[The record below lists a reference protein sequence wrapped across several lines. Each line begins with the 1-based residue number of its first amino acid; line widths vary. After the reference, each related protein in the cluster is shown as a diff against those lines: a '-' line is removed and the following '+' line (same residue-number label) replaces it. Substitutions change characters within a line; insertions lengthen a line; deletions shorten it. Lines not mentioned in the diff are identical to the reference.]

1 MENQQPATTTN
12 LPVLAPAEELK
23 KKLPELLE
31 SNLPK
36 LIKWHNKADAALDE
50 IPEKINNDEEAED
63 VNATL
68 AAVRDVYKAVNEK
81 RTEIT
86 EVTDKLK
93 NMLMEYERPFNPQND
108 KSKYNEKRKVLER
121 YQQEKHDKI
130 QREKAEAA
138 KRKEAEN
145 FKIDLRAKMLT
156 NLSDMLALAIQK
168 SDTASREFFEKCT
181 LETFDASANTYKSMK
196 IQLKE
201 KLYDE
206 CFICPDDMMAKAK
219 ELLAG
224 GDFSSIVAALQAEE
238 PYDKWNNAFV
248 EKAAPIVNEWR
259 AKIPD
264 LKAELVAVAEA
275 SKKSQ
280 AEADA
285 LKAKQKEEADR
296 KAKER
301 QDKLDQE
308 AKEQKAKIEEEAGMN
323 KMSNEFAAQALT
335 QELPDAGKTKLVLKF
350 SDPKSTP
357 KGFMEILYHC
367 MSHKDFPGFQK
378 RDAKTKK
385 LVVDD
390 KGRPEYIVP
399 VQWWIDWF
407 LENCNADISGAIIT
421 EDAKITVRK

>member
-1 MENQQPATTTN
+1 MESTTNNQTTT

-31 SNLPK
+31 TNLPK
-36 LIKWHNKADAALDE
+36 LIRWHNKAEAALDE
-50 IPEKINNDEEAED
+50 IPEKVNNDDEAED

-68 AAVRDVYKAVNEK
+68 AAVRDVYKAVKEK
-81 RTEIT
+81 RSEIT
-86 EVTDKLK
+86 EVTDSLK
-93 NMLMEYERPFNPQND
+93 KMLMDYERPFNPTDD

-130 QREKAEAA
+130 MREKAEAA

-145 FKIDLRAKMLT
+145 FKIDLRAQMLT
-156 NLSDMLALAIQK
+156 NLSDMLAEAILK
-168 SDTASREFFEKCT
+168 SDTGSRDFFGKCT
-181 LETFDASANTYKSMK
+181 LETFDASASQYKSMK

-201 KLYDE
+201 KLYNE
-206 CFICPDDMMAKAK
+206 CFVCPDNMMSKAK

-224 GDFSSIVAALQAEE
+224 GDFSSIVTALQAEE
-238 PYDKWNNAFV
+238 PYEKWNNAFV
-248 EKAAPIVNEWR
+248 EKAAPIINEWR

-296 KAKER
+296 QAKER
-301 QDKLDQE
+301 QEKMEQE

-335 QELPDAGKTKLVLKF
+335 QDLGDVGKTKLVLKF
-350 SDPKSTP
+350 NDPKSTP
-357 KGFMEILYHC
+357 KGFMEIIYHC
-367 MSHKDFPGFQK
+367 LSHKDFPGFQK
-378 RDAKTKK
+378 RDAKKK

-390 KGRPEYIVP
+390 KGRPEYIAS

-421 EDAKITVRK
+421 EDAKIVVRK

>member
-1 MENQQPATTTN
+1 MENNQQPTTN

-130 QREKAEAA
+130 MREKAEAA
-138 KRKEAEN
+138 KRKEQEN
-145 FKIDLRAKMLT
+145 YKIDLRAKILT
-156 NLSDMLALAIQK
+156 NLSDMLTDAILK
-168 SDTASREFFEKCT
+168 SDTGSRDFFAKCT
-181 LETFDASANTYKSMK
+181 LETFDASAETYKKMK
-196 IQLKE
+196 VQLKE
-201 KLYDE
+201 KLYND
-206 CFICPDDMMAKAK
+206 CFVMEVDSTLING
-219 ELLAG
+219 EQY
-224 GDFSSIVAALQAEE
+224 AALCKSIMEEE
-238 PYDKWNNAFV
+238 PYEKWNTQFV

-275 SKKSQ
+275 AKKSQ

-296 KAKER
+296 QAKER
-301 QDKLDQE
+301 QEKLDKE
-308 AKEQKAKIEEEAGMN
+308 AKEQKEKIQEEAGMN

-335 QELPDAGKTKLVLKF
+335 QELPDTGKTKLVLKF
-350 SDPKSTP
+350 SDAKSTP
-357 KGFMEILYHC
+357 KGFMEIIYHC
-367 MSHKDFPGFQK
+367 LSHKDFPGFQK
-378 RDAKTKK
+378 RDSKTKK

-390 KGRPEYIVP
+390 KGRPEYIP
-399 VQWWIDWF
+399 SVQWWIDWF

-421 EDAKITVRK
+421 EDAKITIRK